1 MARLFVIRKN
11 IRWRPRASS
20 SPPACLWLNGTVCV
34 KLPRPCTGRCAATG
48 FARVDLFYTPD
59 GRIVFNEVNTIPG
72 FTEHSR
78 FPGMMRGRGSGI
90 RPAGGAA
97 AGTGGGGR
105 MSDSDPGAALAGTLA
120 LVNPAHPLQARP
132 APKRWSPPCRTR
144 RRAAGAAGRRSCWQ
158 RCWTASAR
166 RGASCRQRWRS
177 HAEQQA
183 LYADSVRDN
192 GLEFTQKYVALPGCS
207 EHETGLAI
215 DVGEAR
221 EVIDFS
227 VPHFPIQESAR
238 PSAAR
243 RRATASSNGI
253 PKARRP
259 SPASAMNHGI
269 FAMLA
274 GPTPG

>member
-1 MARLFVIRKN
+1 MPDAPGVLLARQAAVMLAALLDGIR
-11 IRWRPRASS
+11 
-20 SPPACLWLNGTVCV
+20 
-34 KLPRPCTGRCAATG
+34 AA
-48 FARVDLFYTPD
+48 
-59 GRIVFNEVNTIPG
+59 GRIVPV
-72 FTEHSR
+72 
-78 FPGMMRGRGSGI
+78 SG
-90 RPAGGAA
+90 
-97 AGTGGGGR
+97 
-105 MSDSDPGAALAGTLA
+105 
-120 LVNPAHPLQARP
+120 
-132 APKRWSPPCRTR
+132 
-144 RRAAGAAGRRSCWQ
+144 
-158 RCWTASAR
+158 
-166 RGASCRQRWRS
+166 WRS

-221 EVIDFS
+221 EVIDFIR
-227 VPHFPIQESAR
+227 PAFPDTGVC
-238 PSAAR
+238 AAFPPR

>member
-1 MARLFVIRKN
+1 MLAALLDGIRV
-11 IRWRPRASS
+11 A
-20 SPPACLWLNGTVCV
+20 
-34 KLPRPCTGRCAATG
+34 
-48 FARVDLFYTPD
+48 
-59 GRIVFNEVNTIPG
+59 GRIVPV
-72 FTEHSR
+72 
-78 FPGMMRGRGSGI
+78 SG
-90 RPAGGAA
+90 
-97 AGTGGGGR
+97 
-105 MSDSDPGAALAGTLA
+105 
-120 LVNPAHPLQARP
+120 
-132 APKRWSPPCRTR
+132 
-144 RRAAGAAGRRSCWQ
+144 
-158 RCWTASAR
+158 
-166 RGASCRQRWRS
+166 WRS

-215 DVGEAR
+215 DVGETS
-221 EVIDFS
+221 S